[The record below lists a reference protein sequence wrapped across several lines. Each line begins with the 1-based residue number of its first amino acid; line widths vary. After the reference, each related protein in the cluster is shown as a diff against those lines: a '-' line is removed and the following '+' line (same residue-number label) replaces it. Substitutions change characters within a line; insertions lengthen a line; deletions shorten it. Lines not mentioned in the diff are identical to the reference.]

1 MPQIQPVTLDGKKF
15 QFKPKYTMKESKTI
29 RKALIGLGNEV
40 GTWADSDEDELPQ
53 ELDGKWR
60 EVAKQMFGE
69 VEIPSLDDLGEEGLW
84 DVTMGFSG
92 RYFPAKK

>member
-1 MPQIQPVTLDGKKF
+1 MPQIHPVTLDGKKF

-40 GTWADSDEDELPQ
+40 GTWADGDEDELPQ
-53 ELDGKWR
+53 ELDAKWR